1 MSCSGDLATQSIYNL
16 SSWQSLE
23 PILNYR
29 VNPKILLAVLF
40 AAALLCSFCVAGR
53 AQESSPAKDSHVYL
67 GPELPPV
74 RGQTEMVEEPRPET
88 ESAATETEPE
98 AVEEPV
104 ATAESE
110 PVETET
116 GEEQDTET
124 QEKSEARSEE
134 RRLIAQPVQ
143 SKPEKRRF
151 AKRPSQKNL
160 DDYIDDA
167 KDWMISPG
175 LQILLILGLS
185 LFGVNAI
192 NLFSKNLLSLFLHN
206 KEGSE
211 IKKRAD
217 TMSSVVR
224 YLMITVVIGVSGM
237 MILKEIGIDIGPI
250 LAGAGVLG
258 VAVGF
263 GAQSFVKDVISGFFI
278 LFEDQIRVGD
288 VVQIADK
295 SGTVEKVTLRM
306 VVLRDLHGNVHYI
319 PSGEIGV
326 VTNMT
331 KTFSRYVFDIGVSYK
346 EDVDEVIEVMKE
358 VDEDLRSDPDYAD
371 DILEPLEVMGLERFE
386 DSAVIVRART
396 MTRPIKQWGVGREFN
411 RRLKKKFD
419 ERGIEIPYP
428 QLTVTQK
435 DEGIPAGGVA
445 TGPQPGYNPYLGSR
459 K

>member
-1 MSCSGDLATQSIYNL
+1 MKSAS
-16 SSWQSLE
+16 
-23 PILNYR
+23 R
-29 VNPKILLAVLF
+29 FNPAFLL
-40 AAALLCSFCVAGR
+40 AAALACSFYLAGR
-53 AQESSPAKDSHVYL
+53 AQDSNVNQSPVFL
-67 GPELPPV
+67 GPERPPARV
-74 RGQTEMVEEPRPET
+74 QTEPVHETQAEAAKET
-88 ESAATETEPE
+88 ESPAVEAADDTIEEPVSVTESEPEETE
-98 AVEEPV
+98 AVEEPE
-104 ATAESE
+104 AET
-110 PVETET
+110 PV
-116 GEEQDTET
+116 
-124 QEKSEARSEE
+124 KSEVQAEE
-134 RRLIAQPVQ
+134 PRRIAQRVE
-143 SKPEKRRF
+143 SKQERRRF

-167 KDWMISPG
+167 KDWLISPG
-175 LQILLILGLS
+175 LQILFILGLS

-192 NLFSKNLLSLFLHN
+192 NLFSRNLLSLFLRN

-224 YLMITVVIGVSGM
+224 YLMITVVIGVAGM

-288 VVQIADK
+288 VVKIADK
-295 SGTVEKVTLRM
+295 SGSVEKVTLRM

-331 KTFSRYVFDIGVSYK
+331 KNYSRYVFDISVSYK
-346 EDVDEVIEVMKE
+346 EDVDEVIEIMKE
-358 VDEDLRSDPDYAD
+358 VDEDLRSDPEYAD
-371 DILEPLEVMGLERFE
+371 DILEPLEVMGLERFA

-428 QLTVTQK
+428 QLTVSQK
-435 DEGIPAGGVA
+435 DEGVPA
-445 TGPQPGYNPYLGSR
+445 TGVPQASYSPYLGSR

>member
-1 MSCSGDLATQSIYNL
+1 MNSK
-16 SSWQSLE
+16 
-23 PILNYR
+23 YR
-29 VNPKILLAVLF
+29 VNPTILL
-40 AAALLCSFCVAGR
+40 AAALLCSFCVSVR
-53 AQESSPAKDSHVYL
+53 AQESNPSRDGHIYL
-67 GPELPPV
+67 GPELPPD
-74 RGQTEMVEEPRPET
+74 RAQTETVEETQPET
-88 ESAATETEPE
+88 ESAAAESEPETE
-98 AVEEPV
+98 EEPV
-104 ATAESE
+104 SVTESE
-110 PVETET
+110 PVESEA
-116 GEEQDTET
+116 GAEPDART
-124 QEKSEARSEE
+124 QARSEE
-134 RRLIAQPVQ
+134 PRPVAQPVQ

-175 LQILLILGLS
+175 LQILLILALS

-192 NLFSKNLLSLFLHN
+192 NLFSKNLLSLFLRN

-224 YLMITVVIGVSGM
+224 YLMITVVVGVAGM

-295 SGTVEKVTLRM
+295 NGTVEKVTLRM

-346 EDVDEVIEVMKE
+346 EDVDEVIEIMKE

-371 DILEPLEVMGLERFE
+371 DILEPLEVMGLERFA

-428 QLTVTQK
+428 QLTVSQK
-435 DEGIPAGGVA
+435 DEVVPEAGVA
-445 TGPQPGYNPYLGSR
+445 AGRQTGYNPYLGSR